1 MRGWDQDQLRP
12 LAFGSPYYR
21 SLLEGRGILFA
32 DQQFTGSEET
42 GSWVRAKLEDER
54 APESSRMKVMKRSST
69 SRTKMHQKERRSS
82 RKLEEVDC

>member
-42 GSWVRAKLEDER
+42 GSWVRAYVWDLFRKDFAEAMLKL
-54 APESSRMKVMKRSST
+54 SSMQVLTTLNGQVRVNCSKAT
-69 SRTKMHQKERRSS
+69 
-82 RKLEEVDC
+82 